1 MRGARM
7 RRGGMG
13 VDYVTCLRVL
23 LATADAGSL
32 SRAATVLDLNVSSAS
47 RAIAEL
53 EHDLGAALFNRST
66 RGLHLTEIGERFLGR
81 ARRILADLDDA
92 RAEATSLNA
101 APRGCLRVLAS
112 PSVGRAVIAPMLPA
126 FLRAYPDID
135 VEIRSGPA
143 FGDLSHILIESGADV
158 AVLSGRPPDSGL
170 LFRPV
175 LTGTWWAVAAPD
187 LVAHMGLRDDR
198 DPMGGL
204 SGVACLSRTGTPP
217 AWRCDRAGQ
226 AHVLSFPTRVA
237 ADSLDMLRT
246 LAGAGAGLALLPDW
260 MFMDRPPA
268 AFGLVRILPGWRV
281 TPDPDESC
289 DLSVLYPRKK
299 VVPPKTR
306 AFVTALGAA
315 GRAFD
320 ARTTPTA

>member
-1 MRGARM
+1 M
-7 RRGGMG
+7 
-13 VDYVTCLRVL
+13 DYVTCLRVL

-32 SRAATVLDLNVSSAS
+32 SRAAGLLDLNVSSAS

-92 RAEATSLNA
+92 RAEAALLNA

-112 PSVGRAVIAPMLPA
+112 PSVARAVVAPLLPA
-126 FLRAYPDID
+126 FLLAYPDID
-135 VEIRSGPA
+135 VEVRSGPA

-175 LTGTWWAVAAPD
+175 LTGTWWAVAAPN
-187 LVAHMGLRDDR
+187 LMAGMGLADSNPAADTVLG
-198 DPMGGL
+198 DGPL
-204 SGVACLSRTGTPP
+204 SGVTCLSRIGTAP
-217 AWRCDRAGQ
+217 AWRCDRAGRAQ
-226 AHVLSFPTRVA
+226 FLSFPTRLS

-268 AFGLVRILPGWRV
+268 AFGLERILPGWRV
-281 TPDPDESC
+281 APDPDESC
-289 DLSVLYPRKK
+289 DLSAVYPRKK

-320 ARTTPTA
+320 AQTTPTS

>member
-1 MRGARM
+1 
-7 RRGGMG
+7 MG

-32 SRAATVLDLNVSSAS
+32 SRAAAVLDLNVSSAS

-92 RAEATSLNA
+92 RAEAASLNA

-175 LTGTWWAVAAPD
+175 LTGTWWAVAAPG
-187 LVAHMGLRDDR
+187 LVAHMGLTDDQE
-198 DPMGGL
+198 PAGGPL
-204 SGVACLSRTGTPP
+204 SGVACLSRPGAAP

-226 AHVLSFPTRVA
+226 AQFLSFPTRVA

-268 AFGLVRILPGWRV
+268 AFGLARILPGWRV

-289 DLSVLYPRKK
+289 DLSVVYPRKK

-320 ARTTPTA
+320 ARTTPTP